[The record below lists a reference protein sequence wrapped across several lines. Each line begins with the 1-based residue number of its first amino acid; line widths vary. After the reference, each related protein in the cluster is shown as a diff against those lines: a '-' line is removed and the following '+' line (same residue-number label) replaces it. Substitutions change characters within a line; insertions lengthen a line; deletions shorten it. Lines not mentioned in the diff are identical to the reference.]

1 MTNKTAALQ
10 VERVNVSFGGLR
22 ALNDVYL
29 EIAKNEVVGLIGPNG
44 AGKTTLFN
52 ALCGLVTPDSGELH
66 LNGKKHDFPKPF
78 ELVDLGIARTLQGV
92 GLFGDLTV
100 LENVMIGA
108 QHLAQTGL
116 ISAALGRNRKDEDQI
131 RNKARVALERVYAG
145 GIAHRRA
152 DTLAYP
158 DTKRVA
164 IARALVSEPKI
175 LMLDEPAGGLGAQD
189 IEWMNSLI
197 KNLSVDMSVLLI
209 EHHMDV
215 VMSVC
220 SRLYVLNFG
229 EVIASGDAETVR
241 LCAAIQQLWLLI
253 LGQETTMSLNVSN
266 LTVHHGA
273 ICAVNQVSLAVP
285 TGKLAAVIGANG
297 AGKTTLLR
305 ALSGLNHP
313 THGSI
318 MWKGERIVGMK
329 PEALVRR
336 GISHVSEGKSVIPE
350 LTVRENLELGAIWRR
365 NAKESKESIDQV
377 VSIFPRLGERLQQR
391 ADTLSGGER
400 QMLAIG
406 RAIMSKPQL
415 LLLDEPSLGLAPL
428 VIEHIFQTIRDLT
441 TSMNLTV
448 LLVEQNAMGA
458 LKIADLGIV
467 LNLGKVVA
475 INHAQALIDDPAVRA
490 AYLGY

>member
-1 MTNKTAALQ
+1 
-10 VERVNVSFGGLR
+10 
-22 ALNDVYL
+22 
-29 EIAKNEVVGLIGPNG
+29 
-44 AGKTTLFN
+44 
-52 ALCGLVTPDSGELH
+52 
-66 LNGKKHDFPKPF
+66 
-78 ELVDLGIARTLQGV
+78 
-92 GLFGDLTV
+92 
-100 LENVMIGA
+100 
-108 QHLAQTGL
+108 
-116 ISAALGRNRKDEDQI
+116 
-131 RNKARVALERVYAG
+131 
-145 GIAHRRA
+145 
-152 DTLAYP
+152 
-158 DTKRVA
+158 
-164 IARALVSEPKI
+164 
-175 LMLDEPAGGLGAQD
+175 
-189 IEWMNSLI
+189 
-197 KNLSVDMSVLLI
+197 
-209 EHHMDV
+209 
-215 VMSVC
+215 
-220 SRLYVLNFG
+220 
-229 EVIASGDAETVR
+229 
-241 LCAAIQQLWLLI
+241 
-253 LGQETTMSLNVSN
+253 MSLNVSN

-273 ICAVNQVSLAVP
+273 ICAVNQVSIAVP
-285 TGKLAAVIGANG
+285 TGKLAAIIGANG

-313 THGSI
+313 THGSV
-318 MWKGERIVGMK
+318 MWNGEKIVGLK
-329 PEALVRR
+329 PEVLVRR

-377 VSIFPRLGERLQQR
+377 VSIFPRLGERIQQR

-428 VIEHIFQTIRDLT
+428 VVEQIFQTIRDLT

-458 LKIADLGIV
+458 LRIADLGIV

>member
-1 MTNKTAALQ
+1 
-10 VERVNVSFGGLR
+10 
-22 ALNDVYL
+22 L
-29 EIAKNEVVGLIGPNG
+29 E
-44 AGKTTLFN
+44 
-52 ALCGLVTPDSGELH
+52 
-66 LNGKKHDFPKPF
+66 
-78 ELVDLGIARTLQGV
+78 
-92 GLFGDLTV
+92 
-100 LENVMIGA
+100 LEA
-108 QHLAQTGL
+108 
-116 ISAALGRNRKDEDQI
+116 
-131 RNKARVALERVYAG
+131 
-145 GIAHRRA
+145 
-152 DTLAYP
+152 
-158 DTKRVA
+158 
-164 IARALVSEPKI
+164 
-175 LMLDEPAGGLGAQD
+175 
-189 IEWMNSLI
+189 
-197 KNLSVDMSVLLI
+197 
-209 EHHMDV
+209 
-215 VMSVC
+215 
-220 SRLYVLNFG
+220 
-229 EVIASGDAETVR
+229 
-241 LCAAIQQLWLLI
+241 
-253 LGQETTMSLNVSN
+253 TMSLNVSN

-273 ICAVNQVSLAVP
+273 ICAVNQVSIAVP
-285 TGKLAAVIGANG
+285 TGKLAAIIGANG

-313 THGSI
+313 THGSV
-318 MWKGERIVGMK
+318 MWKGEKIVGLK
-329 PEALVRR
+329 PEVLVRR

-377 VSIFPRLGERLQQR
+377 VSIFPRLGERIQQR

-428 VIEHIFQTIRDLT
+428 IVEQIFQTIRDLT

-458 LKIADLGIV
+458 LRIADLGIV